1 MNNAIIIGTGKIGI
15 DLYIKL
21 KRNNIFDKIFIFNT
35 NKFSEGAKYCKK
47 KKFLYYDTGVNG
59 VKKNLNSCNVIFDC
73 TSANTNMII
82 TKKLKNLI
90 KNKFYINLT
99 PSTFGK
105 YVVPYFN
112 QQTIPNEVNLITCG
126 GQTSIPIISLLPD
139 SARKKPVIFSGVPL
153 AVISISGGVIK

>member
-47 KKFLYYDTGVNG
+47 NKFLYYDTGVNG

-73 TSANTNMII
+73 TSANSNMII

-90 KNKFYINLT
+90 KN
-99 PSTFGK
+99 
-105 YVVPYFN
+105 
-112 QQTIPNEVNLITCG
+112 
-126 GQTSIPIISLLPD
+126 
-139 SARKKPVIFSGVPL
+139 
-153 AVISISGGVIK
+153 